1 LITPRRTSKALHIYI
16 FNENNIRKHISKTQS
31 EKQKHIS
38 KTQSEKQKHISKTQS
53 EKQKQF
59 QVTDYITT
67 SKIKQQN
74 STQK

>member
-1 LITPRRTSKALHIYI
+1 M
-16 FNENNIRKHISKTQS
+16 
-31 EKQKHIS
+31 
-38 KTQSEKQKHISKTQS
+38 QS

-74 STQK
+74 STQKWNN